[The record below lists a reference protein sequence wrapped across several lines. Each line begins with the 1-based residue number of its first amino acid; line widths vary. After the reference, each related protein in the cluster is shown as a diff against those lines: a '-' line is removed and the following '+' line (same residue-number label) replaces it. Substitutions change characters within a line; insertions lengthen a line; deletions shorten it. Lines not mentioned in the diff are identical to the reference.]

1 MVDGVSIMPVV
12 FSKRFVSRWYLAA
25 AALALGL
32 ACGGVAARAEA
43 SGAASL
49 RRTAPADFSDLGEV
63 EAFRRMHEK
72 IAAEYAFT
80 EWKGVDWPGLRARIL
95 PLIEAAAAAHD
106 AVAYR
111 AALQAYVAGLD
122 DGHVNLPR
130 NDAVAPAIDA
140 LTAAASGG
148 TFGIGLVELDDGR
161 VIAAAV
167 APGGPAARAGM
178 RPGDVVARWGDRPI
192 GEAIGAVDL
201 GRLAAA
207 ARVATDAHRR
217 LEQARLMTRA
227 AIGTAVEIDLAGA
240 EGASGRRVR
249 LVAESDGPAALRDLA
264 PRLDPGEVPIT
275 SRRIGRFGYIRFTVL
290 ADLADL
296 GAWPEAIW
304 TAHRR
309 ALAGFRAEGVD
320 GLVLDLR
327 GNHGGWD
334 LLAMRICGTLR
345 RTPVFYEATVFYD
358 ADTGR
363 FRRFTVDDRTG
374 AVVDGLT
381 VRPEKPVFAGPV
393 VALVDPMT
401 ISSGEGLARC
411 VRERPGGATLGFHG
425 TRGSFGL
432 AGGEIRLPG
441 GNVLHYPDGRAVDR
455 DGTVLIDSRHGVG
468 GVAPTVRVPVTF
480 ETAMAKAR
488 GEDVELAAALAY
500 LDRASA
506 GRAKARTG
514 SQRPR

>member
-1 MVDGVSIMPVV
+1 MPVV
-12 FSKRFVSRWYLAA
+12 FSKRCVSRWCLAA

-32 ACGGVAARAEA
+32 AWGEVAVRAAA
-43 SGAASL
+43 SDGASL

-130 NDAVAPAIDA
+130 NDAVAPAI
-140 LTAAASGG
+140 
-148 TFGIGLVELDDGR
+148 
-161 VIAAAV
+161 
-167 APGGPAARAGM
+167 
-178 RPGDVVARWGDRPI
+178 
-192 GEAIGAVDL
+192 GAVDL

-207 ARVATDAHRR
+207 ARVATDEHRR

-240 EGASGRRVR
+240 EGGPDRRVR
-249 LVAESDGPAALRDLA
+249 LVAESDGPTALRALA
-264 PRLDPGEVPIT
+264 PRLDPTEVPIT
-275 SRRIGRFGYIRFTVL
+275 SRRIGRFGYIRLTVL

-309 ALAGFRAEGVD
+309 ALARFRAEGVD

-363 FRRFTVDDRTG
+363 FRRFTVEDRTG
-374 AVVDGLT
+374 AVVDGLI
-381 VRPEKPVFAGPV
+381 VRPEKPVFTGPV

-411 VRERPGGATLGFHG
+411 ARERPGGATLGFHG

-488 GEDVELAAALAY
+488 GEDVELSAALAH
-500 LDRASA
+500 LDRVSA

>member
-1 MVDGVSIMPVV
+1 MQTGFAARS
-12 FSKRFVSRWYLAA
+12 VSRWCRMATVVA
-25 AALALGL
+25 VALAGSVGT
-32 ACGGVAARAEA
+32 ANAEA
-43 SGAASL
+43 SGTAPP
-49 RRTAPADFSDLGEV
+49 RRTAPADFSGLDGV

-80 EWKGVDWPGLRARIL
+80 EWKGVDWPALRARTL
-95 PLIEAAAAAHD
+95 PLIEAATAARD
-106 AVAYR
+106 AEAYR

-130 NDAVAPAIDA
+130 NDTIAPVIDA
-140 LTAAASGG
+140 LTARASGA
-148 TFGIGLVELDDGR
+148 TFGIGLVELDDAR
-161 VIAAAV
+161 VIAASV
-167 APGGPAARAGM
+167 APGGPAARAGV
-178 RPGDVVARWGDRPI
+178 RPGDEVVGWGDRPI
-192 GEAIGAVDL
+192 AEAIGAVDL
-201 GRLAAA
+201 GGLAAA
-207 ARVATDAHRR
+207 ARVATDVHRR
-217 LEQARLMTRA
+217 LEQARLITRA
-227 AIGTAVEIDLAGA
+227 PVGAAVEIELSGEAGSA
-240 EGASGRRVR
+240 TRRVR
-249 LVAESDGPAALRDLA
+249 LVAESDGPEALRDLA
-264 PRLDPGEVPIT
+264 PRLDPAEAPIT
-275 SRRIGRFGYIRFTVL
+275 SRRIGRFGYIRLTIL

-296 GAWPEAIW
+296 GRWPEAIW
-304 TAHRR
+304 TAYRR
-309 ALAGFRAEGVD
+309 ALLRFRAAGVD

-345 RTPVFYEATVFYD
+345 RTPTFYEATVFYD

-374 AVVDGLT
+374 AVVEGLT
-381 VRPEKPVFAGPV
+381 VTPEKPTFAGPV

-441 GNVLHYPDGRAVDR
+441 GNVVHYPDGRAVDR
-455 DGTVLIDSRHGVG
+455 DGTVLIDSRRGVG
-468 GVAPTVRVPVTF
+468 GVAPTMRVLVTR

-488 GEDVELAAALAY
+488 GEDVELAAAFAH
-500 LDRASA
+500 LDLVRAE
-506 GRAKARTG
+506 RPKARRGEG
-514 SQRPR
+514 SPPPR